1 MAKQTN
7 DKLEFSDITFDDF
20 LGDGLDIKA
29 DDKKDENKDPKDDL
43 DDTEDDDLTEDLEN
57 QDDDS
62 EDQEDDQDDQDDQDS
77 DDDGDNNEDD
87 SDEDSLFGN
96 IAKSIGIELEK
107 DYEDSEE
114 GMIEFTKDVAQ
125 NLAEEQLEA
134 LFAQFPLVQKHL
146 DFVMAGGDP
155 EKFFET
161 YNPQADYSKIEIEQD
176 DSRTQKAILSEFFK
190 TKGHDD
196 AFIKE
201 MIEDYED
208 SGKLFAKATA
218 AKTQLSKIQEGERAQ
233 IVERQK
239 QERQK
244 QIESQNEFW
253 ENVAETIEKGKE
265 FGGIRIP
272 EKEKSKFFDY
282 ISQPVDRSGKTK
294 RDEDYS
300 KADLEVKL
308 AIDYLM
314 FKGFKLQ
321 DIIQTKVRTTAAE
334 SLRDKIKKGED
345 NRLRGAK
352 DSTSKNKRFD
362 VDDLD
367 MKKMFGK

>member
-1 MAKQTN
+1 
-7 DKLEFSDITFDDF
+7 
-20 LGDGLDIKA
+20 
-29 DDKKDENKDPKDDL
+29 
-43 DDTEDDDLTEDLEN
+43 
-57 QDDDS
+57 
-62 EDQEDDQDDQDDQDS
+62 
-77 DDDGDNNEDD
+77 
-87 SDEDSLFGN
+87 
-96 IAKSIGIELEK
+96 
-107 DYEDSEE
+107 
-114 GMIEFTKDVAQ
+114 
-125 NLAEEQLEA
+125 
-134 LFAQFPLVQKHL
+134 
-146 DFVMAGGDP
+146 MAGGDP